1 MMKERREEEFEEGR
15 EVEEGGDVVGV
26 WKKVEKNK
34 REEWRKL
41 EKKEK

>member
-15 EVEEGGDVVGV
+15 EVEDVVGV

-41 EKKEK
+41 E